1 MGKQLLVCVQQRHAP
16 NPTSCANSGSL
27 ALAETLARMLAE
39 RQAPVALVRTGCMG
53 MCLKGPNV
61 KLVPQGLVWN
71 GVQAS
76 QATEILEAACD
87 A

>member
-1 MGKQLLVCVQQRHAP
+1 
-16 NPTSCANSGSL
+16 
-27 ALAETLARMLAE
+27 MLAE

-61 KLVPQGLVWN
+61 KLAPQGLVWN
-71 GVQAS
+71 GVQAA
-76 QATEILEAACD
+76 QATDILEAACD